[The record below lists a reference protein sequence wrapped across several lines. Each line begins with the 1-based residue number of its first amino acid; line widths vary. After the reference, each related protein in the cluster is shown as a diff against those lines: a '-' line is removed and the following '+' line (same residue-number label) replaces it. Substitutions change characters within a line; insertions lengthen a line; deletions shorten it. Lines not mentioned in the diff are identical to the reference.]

1 MNASNSGDGGEI
13 VSDLQQCSNQA
24 PAARGRKARVLLA
37 LDLLPLLELCE
48 GIVVHLR
55 SVRESKPTRIKH
67 TKDQITLLD
76 ACRA

>member
-1 MNASNSGDGGEI
+1 MHAIQAMEEKLFMICNNA
-13 VSDLQQCSNQA
+13 SNQA
-24 PAARGRKARVLLA
+24 PAARGRKAGVLLA

-55 SVRESKPTRIKH
+55 SVRESKPTRSNH
-67 TKDQITLLD
+67 TKDRITLLD